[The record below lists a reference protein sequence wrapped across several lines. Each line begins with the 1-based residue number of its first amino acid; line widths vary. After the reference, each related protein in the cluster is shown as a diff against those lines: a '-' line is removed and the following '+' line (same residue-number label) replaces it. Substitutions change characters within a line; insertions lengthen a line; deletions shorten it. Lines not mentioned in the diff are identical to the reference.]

1 MGLLDKNNSKITQ
14 GRILFDSSVDL
25 LQLSEKEMR
34 KYRGGKIAMI
44 FQEPMTSLN
53 PVVKCGKQVVEMI
66 LQHEDCSKK
75 DAEKRVLELFDEVLL
90 PNPSRVF
97 DAYPHELSGGQKQRV
112 MIAMA
117 IACKPEVLIADE
129 PTTALDVSVQ
139 KAVLDLIK
147 TVQQKYGMGV
157 VFISHDLGIVH
168 SISDRI
174 AVIYKGSIVETG
186 DKDSVFLNPQHPYT
200 KGLLACRPSMNERPK
215 RLPTVDDYLN
225 GTNNDNDVITQE
237 ERSKQHSE
245 IYSQEPILQVRDLEV
260 EYVLNKNLFGKNK
273 KTLKA
278 VDKVG
283 FDLYRGETLGLVGES
298 GCGKTTLGR
307 AIMQLV
313 ENSSGN
319 IVFENRILNCNS
331 HSELKK
337 LRRDIQ
343 IIFQDPYSSLNP
355 KITVGQ
361 AIGEPLK
368 TYSIES
374 DAKKRK
380 ALVLEMME
388 KVGLEALHYD
398 RYPHEFS
405 GGQRQR
411 IGIARALILRPKIVI
426 CDESVSA
433 LDVSIQAQVLNLL
446 ADLKREFGLTY
457 IFISHDLAVVKYVS
471 DRMIVMRKG
480 KVIQIDEADKVYSAP
495 SDEYVKTL
503 IDSIPS

>member
-1 MGLLDKNNSKITQ
+1 
-14 GRILFDSSVDL
+14 
-25 LQLSEKEMR
+25 
-34 KYRGGKIAMI
+34 
-44 FQEPMTSLN
+44 
-53 PVVKCGKQVVEMI
+53 
-66 LQHEDCSKK
+66 
-75 DAEKRVLELFDEVLL
+75 
-90 PNPSRVF
+90 
-97 DAYPHELSGGQKQRV
+97 
-112 MIAMA
+112 
-117 IACKPEVLIADE
+117 
-129 PTTALDVSVQ
+129 
-139 KAVLDLIK
+139 
-147 TVQQKYGMGV
+147 
-157 VFISHDLGIVH
+157 
-168 SISDRI
+168 
-174 AVIYKGSIVETG
+174 
-186 DKDSVFLNPQHPYT
+186 
-200 KGLLACRPSMNERPK
+200 
-215 RLPTVDDYLN
+215 
-225 GTNNDNDVITQE
+225 
-237 ERSKQHSE
+237 
-245 IYSQEPILQVRDLEV
+245 V
-260 EYVLNKNLFGKNK
+260 EYVLDKNLFGKSK